1 MGFLS
6 HEGRNRRRLL
16 RMKTVRFFLVLYSS
30 TAVGKTIHL
39 VIQTISLWV
48 RIAGVS
54 SKLSFVH
61 KICMFLVLFLL
72 SLRQSFERPYKQRKS
87 TFFFVSPKLMLKLLI
102 NLYSLFSTRKH
113 ILTQSI
119 QVASICQ

>member
-6 HEGRNRRRLL
+6 HEGRRRLL
-16 RMKTVRFFLVLYSS
+16 RMKTVRFFSMVLYSS
-30 TAVGKTIHL
+30 TAVGKTVHL
-39 VIQTISLWV
+39 VIQITSLWV

-54 SKLSFVH
+54 SKRSFEH
-61 KICMFLVLFLL
+61 EICMFFVLFLL
-72 SLRQSFERPYKQRKS
+72 SLRQSFERPYKRRKS

-119 QVASICQ
+119 QVASIC

>member
-87 TFFFVSPKLMLKLLI
+87 TFFLC
-102 NLYSLFSTRKH
+102 
-113 ILTQSI
+113 LTKTD
-119 QVASICQ
+119 VKTFD